1 MTKLS
6 PEKIEIATL
15 TRADNKTNIQILAAP
30 KVPPRTYPV
39 VAIPVTVPVVSKGGG
54 GELSHQDLK
63 NCPGRTLAFFFICGR
78 VPTAGLHIIQIRIY

>member
-54 GELSHQDLK
+54 GGNVAPRFKKTVQAENWQ
-63 NCPGRTLAFFFICGR
+63 FFY
-78 VPTAGLHIIQIRIY
+78 LW